1 MTPSGTSQ
9 GASKSL
15 IRTYSKV
22 GTARS
27 PVRAAADLP
36 YLYRASLTRA
46 VSPDVLSG
54 YGSVGRPDDRTGS
67 AFEVVALRSRQS
79 GLNRVATTRRPKT
92 ISAKAERWPPAGRS
106 KFVEREPNPVG
117 CGQVGGGCVVAAA
130 QVLHEHGSGRSEH
143 R

>member
-36 YLYRASLTRA
+36 YLSRASLTRA
-46 VSPDVLSG
+46 VSPDALSG

-92 ISAKAERWPPAGRS
+92 VIAGDRAD
-106 KFVEREPNPVG
+106 RLRAMPVALCQPG
-117 CGQVGGGCVVAAA
+117 LGPLV
-130 QVLHEHGSGRSEH
+130 
-143 R
+143 